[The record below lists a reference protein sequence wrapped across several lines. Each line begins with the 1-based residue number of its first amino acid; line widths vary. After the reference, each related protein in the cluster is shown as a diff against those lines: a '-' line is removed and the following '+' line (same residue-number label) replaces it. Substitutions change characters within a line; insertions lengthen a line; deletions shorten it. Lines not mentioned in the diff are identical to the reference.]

1 MKVKLEIVSGFLESG
16 KTSFINSY
24 LISESCYKEDILVIL
39 LERGNC
45 NIREDLSNIKV
56 VYLEE
61 VEKLKEVIIKELR
74 NKIYYKIIIE
84 FNGTSNLKLIS
95 NLLSCKELK
104 RKINFYGL
112 YFVGNSVTLMS
123 YIKNLGEILIPY
135 IKSSKLIILNNIS
148 LLKEKEINNLITNI
162 EDINPI
168 APIILSKRINLL
180 ENEIR
185 ESKYFKDNKVI
196 KKIKNFL
203 ILRRGQ

>member
-104 RKINFYGL
+104 RKMNFYGL